1 MESIGSI
8 TKRKDGRNRTK
19 RTSEVVVVVE
29 EMIQNEPK
37 TAKTFLRHLALQVN
51 TSEESAA
58 QYLKWIYIYIL
69 TA

>member
-29 EMIQNEPK
+29 EMI
-37 TAKTFLRHLALQVN
+37 
-51 TSEESAA
+51 
-58 QYLKWIYIYIL
+58 
-69 TA
+69 